1 MGVSPSPTPP
11 APSPTQAPSAT
22 STPSTPTPDRRLN
35 PAGWASWPVVPTLSA
50 RAAEIYKQ
58 GLANGNDPHAY
69 STVGDCQSEPAV
81 FLGIYA
87 TNRYWLGKDYQHLQ
101 ETVDFFK
108 DAFSRQS
115 LAVRDGLSAP
125 SALTA
130 KWADPKLCQ
139 PNESPV
145 ACDLRV
151 HKPSL
156 MFVNLGTNW
165 RADASVDAYENYLRQ
180 IVDILIAQGTLPILS
195 TKADNIE
202 GGNRINLATA
212 RVAHDY
218 DIPLWNLWLA
228 VQDLPNHGLDPDRKD
243 VYLSVEA
250 WDRRSFTA
258 LMTLDSLRRAL
269 RPIYES
275 K

>member
-1 MGVSPSPTPP
+1 MGVSPAPTLSPTP
-11 APSPTQAPSAT
+11 APPSAT
-22 STPSTPTPDRRLN
+22 PTPSTPTPDRRLN
-35 PAGWASWPVVPTLSA
+35 PQGWASWPVVPTLSA
-50 RAAEIYKQ
+50 RAAEIYRQ
-58 GLANGNDPHAY
+58 GLALGNDPHAY

-145 ACDLRV
+145 ECDLRV

-269 RPIYES
+269 RPIYE